1 VKPVTV
7 FFLAKRFLI
16 SRQKKTAVSVI
27 SWIAV
32 LGMLVSS
39 AAMVILLSAFNGI
52 EGMIEGMYT
61 AFDQEVTMTPKNGS
75 KISADSLRKVLLLTK
90 NIEGVNAQSM
100 FIQERIIIRKEKKWA
115 NAELWAVE
123 PSFFEMANVNTPEH
137 LINGNPLTGNSQA
150 LMGVGLANK
159 LGLHSMD
166 LSPETAVLYIPRQ
179 DRKIRIGKSP
189 FFQQRISVSGAIEY
203 NKELNDQVLLVP
215 LSYATGFFSNEVSG
229 VLMSTAET
237 KRNSIKKNLVEKFGG
252 QFSIK
257 TNLEK
262 NALIFKTSKSEKLI
276 VVIILIF
283 VFILSLFNLSAS
295 LTMTYLEKK
304 AEFTTMFSLGMSS
317 LDLSRIFLVLGAMIV
332 SLGVFIGL
340 SAGSL
345 LVFLHEQLHL
355 IKIPGTTNAFP
366 SNYDGVQIISLL
378 FLLIILGFTAT
389 AVTTFFFNEN
399 KQKSIINF
407 VVSSI

>member
-75 KISADSLRKVLLLTK
+75 KISADSLRKVLSLTK

-137 LINGNPLTGNSQA
+137 LINGNPLTGTGQA

-229 VLMSTAET
+229 VLMSTAES

-366 SNYDGVQIISLL
+366 SNYDGLQIISLL

-389 AVTTFFFNEN
+389 AVTTSFLMKTNR
-399 KQKSIINF
+399 KA
-407 VVSSI
+407 

>member
-1 VKPVTV
+1 MKPVTV

-389 AVTTFFFNEN
+389 AVTTSFLMKTNR
-399 KQKSIINF
+399 KA
-407 VVSSI
+407 

>member
-1 VKPVTV
+1 MKPVTV

-75 KISADSLRKVLLLTK
+75 KISADSLRKVLSLTK

-137 LINGNPLTGNSQA
+137 LINGNPLTGTGQA

-366 SNYDGVQIISLL
+366 SNYDGLQIISLL

-389 AVTTFFFNEN
+389 AVTTSFLMKTNR
-399 KQKSIINF
+399 KA
-407 VVSSI
+407 

>member
-1 VKPVTV
+1 VKSGTV

-32 LGMLVSS
+32 VGMLVSS

-61 AFDQEVTMTPKNGS
+61 EFDQEVSMTPKNGS
-75 KISADSLRKVLLLTK
+75 KISVDSLREILSLTK
-90 NIEGVNAQSM
+90 SIEGVNAQSM
-100 FIQERIIIRKEKKWA
+100 FIQERIIVRKEKKWA

-123 PSFFEMANVNTPEH
+123 PSFFQMANVNTPKH
-137 LINGNPLTGNSQA
+137 LINGKPIAGTGQA

-189 FFQQRISVSGAIEY
+189 FFQQRIAVFGAIEY

-229 VLMSTAET
+229 VLISAAET
-237 KRNSIKKNLVEKFGG
+237 KRNSIKKALLEKFGD
-252 QFSIK
+252 QFTVK

-262 NALIFKTSKSEKLI
+262 NALIFKTSESEKFI

-304 AEFTTMFSLGMSS
+304 AQFTTMFSIGMSS
-317 LDLSRIFLVLGAMIV
+317 LDLSRIFLALGAMIV
-332 SLGVFIGL
+332 SVGVIIGL
-340 SAGSL
+340 SAGSF
-345 LVFLHEQLHL
+345 LVLLHEKLHL
-355 IKIPGTTNAFP
+355 IKIPGTLNAFP
-366 SNYDGVQIISLL
+366 SNYNGIQILSLL
-378 FLLIILGFTAT
+378 FLLIILGFIAT
-389 AVTTFFFNEN
+389 AVTTSFLLKANR
-399 KQKSIINF
+399 KAK
-407 VVSSI
+407 

>member
-1 VKPVTV
+1 MKPRTV

-75 KISADSLRKVLLLTK
+75 KISVDSLRKVLSLTK

-100 FIQERIIIRKEKKWA
+100 FIQERIIVRKEKKWA

-123 PSFFEMANVNTPEH
+123 PSFFKMANINTPEH
-137 LINGNPLTGNSQA
+137 LINGNPLTGTGQA

-215 LSYATGFFSNEVSG
+215 LPYATGFFSNEVSG

-237 KRNSIKKNLVEKFGG
+237 KRNSIKKNLVEMFGD

-355 IKIPGTTNAFP
+355 IRIPGTTNAFP
-366 SNYDGVQIISLL
+366 SNYDGLQIISLL

-389 AVTTFFFNEN
+389 AVTTSFLMKTNR
-399 KQKSIINF
+399 KA
-407 VVSSI
+407 